1 MFYHFVLEMG
11 MFREFGTHADTD
23 AGLKTLERTVKRPFL
38 DVHSD
43 KFMNRMG
50 DDAPAMEHVCLP
62 LCQGLCAVVE

>member
-1 MFYHFVLEMG
+1 MC
-11 MFREFGTHADTD
+11 MFREFGTREDTD
-23 AGLKTLERTVKRPFL
+23 TALKMLERTVNRLFL

-50 DDAPAMEHVCLP
+50 DDAPAMERVCLP